1 MKLCIWVCKA
11 PVRRIQVI
19 LFCRSAGYGVNANK
33 RQEEVKRFMSRAIEI
48 AGNRLVWRH
57 IQREN
62 QRMILDPLGYDPIKD
77 IDEIHHRNRRK
88 TDDPYIKAT
97 SEKITHRFPKIDDAE
112 RR

>member
-1 MKLCIWVCKA
+1 MIKEDE
-11 PVRRIQVI
+11 PV
-19 LFCRSAGYGVNANK
+19 
-33 RQEEVKRFMSRAIEI
+33 EI

-62 QRMILDPLGYDPIKD
+62 QKMMLDPLGYDAIKD
-77 IDEIHHRNRRK
+77 IDEIHQRNRRK

-97 SEKITHRFPKIDDAE
+97 TIRNEDYKRWKNNEAE

>member
-1 MKLCIWVCKA
+1 MKNE
-11 PVRRIQVI
+11 PV
-19 LFCRSAGYGVNANK
+19 
-33 RQEEVKRFMSRAIEI
+33 EI

-57 IQREN
+57 IQKERALVQMLEKDFPIPEGLSEKDLK
-62 QRMILDPLGYDPIKD
+62 MMLDPLGYDSIID